1 MKNPAMKIVP
11 LLLAAALFA
20 APAAIARAPRGNNPA
35 PANCPLTIGFSSYGA
50 GIDRSSQAIE
60 RLLAGDRA
68 VRAVTRHGWGREGEI
83 TLCVRT
89 RSGTDANRLFR
100 AARRLIPARPRGPVS
115 LGTLGG
121 LRYETPPPRR

>member
-1 MKNPAMKIVP
+1 MKKMPP
-11 LLLAAALFA
+11 LLIAAALFA
-20 APAAIARAPRGNNPA
+20 APAAIARLPRGGGSPA
-35 PANCPLTIGFSSYGA
+35 PADCPLTIGFSSYGA

-89 RSGTDANRLFR
+89 RSGADANRLFH
-100 AARRLIPARPRGPVS
+100 AARRLIPVRPRGPVS
-115 LGTLGG
+115 LRTLGG